1 MDIYEL
7 LKVAMNKNA
16 SDLHIKVGSPPVVR
30 VNGSLVSLS
39 EITLT
44 PADTEFC
51 THQILDDYRF
61 NILED
66 EGELDFAYSLPN
78 VGRFRVNVY
87 RQRNTYSIAL
97 RVVNFHIP
105 TLKDLH
111 IPDVVGTLTD
121 LNSGLVLVTG
131 PTGSGK
137 STTLASM
144 IQMINEKRSAHI
156 ITLEDPIEYLYKNK
170 KSIIG
175 QREIGV
181 DTKSFSKGLR
191 SALRQDPDIILV
203 GEMRDLE
210 TVEIALLAAET
221 GHLVLSTLHT
231 LGAAKTIDRI
241 VDQFPSNTKEQIKT
255 QLSSVLQ
262 AIVSQQLLPS
272 KSGLGIIPACEVMI
286 ANNGIRNLI
295 RDSKS
300 HQIQNAIT
308 MGMSQGMITM
318 DNALKKLYHKG
329 QITREVAINHSI
341 DRDDFVKTIDLI

>member
-1 MDIYEL
+1 MDLHEL
-7 LKVAMNKNA
+7 LREASKKKA
-16 SDLHIKVGSPPVVR
+16 SDLHIKVGSPPVIR
-30 VNGSLVSLS
+30 VNGELINLN
-39 EITLT
+39 ENMLT
-44 PADTEFC
+44 PDDTLQC
-51 THQILDDYRF
+51 VHQIVTDDRF
-61 NILED
+61 AYLER
-66 EGELDFAYSLPN
+66 EGELDFAYSLSH

-87 RQRNTYSIAL
+87 KQRSTYGIAL
-97 RVVNFHIP
+97 RMVNFEIP
-105 TLKDLH
+105 TLKELN

-121 LNSGLVLVTG
+121 LNSGLILVTG

-137 STTLASM
+137 STTLAAM

-156 ITLEDPIEYLYKNK
+156 ITLEDPIEYLYRNK

-241 VDQFPSNTKEQIKT
+241 VDQFPSHTKEQIKT

-262 AIVSQQLLPS
+262 ATISQQLLQN
-272 KSGLGIIPACEVMI
+272 KSGFGIIPACEVMI
-286 ANNGIRNLI
+286 VNNGIRNLI
-295 RDSKS
+295 RDTKT
-300 HQIQNAIT
+300 HQIQNAIV
-308 MGMSQGMITM
+308 MGMSQGMVTM
-318 DNALKKLYHKG
+318 DNALKNLYQKG
-329 QITREVAINHSI
+329 QITRETAINHAL
-341 DRDDFVKTIDLI
+341 DRDEILKTLDNM

>member
-1 MDIYEL
+1 MDVHEL
-7 LKVAMNKNA
+7 LKLAKNKKA

-30 VNGSLVSLS
+30 VNGALIHLTEKPLTPEDTELCAHQLLS
-39 EITLT
+39 E
-44 PADTEFC
+44 E
-51 THQILDDYRF
+51 RF
-61 NILED
+61 NHLEE
-66 EGELDFAYSLPN
+66 EGELDFAYSLSH

-87 RQRNTYSIAL
+87 KQRSTYCIAF
-97 RVVNFHIP
+97 RMVNFDIP
-105 TLKDLH
+105 TLRDLN
-111 IPDVVGTLTD
+111 IPSVVGTLTD
-121 LNSGLVLVTG
+121 LNSGLILVTG

-137 STTLASM
+137 STTLAAM

-156 ITLEDPIEYLYKNK
+156 ITLEDPIEYLYKNQ

-191 SALRQDPDIILV
+191 AALRQDPDIILV

-241 VDQFPSNTKEQIKT
+241 VDQFTSDTKEQIKT

-262 AIVSQQLLPS
+262 AIVSQQLLQN
-272 KSGLGIIPACEVMI
+272 KSGFGIIPACEVMI
-286 ANNGIRNLI
+286 VNNGIRNLI

-300 HQIQNAIT
+300 HQIQNAII

-318 DNALKKLYHKG
+318 DNALKNLYHKG
-329 QITREVAINHSI
+329 HITRESAINHSL
-341 DRDDFVKTIDLI
+341 DRDEFLKTVDNM